1 MFQQK
6 LFVNLVKDLFNLF
19 LGLGRSFNI
28 QINFESE
35 KILEP
40 AGVRDKSVRCAV
52 NFRAQIF
59 CMVVLTETFFQN
71 I

>member
-28 QINFESE
+28 QIIFESE
-35 KILEP
+35 KFLDS
-40 AGVRDKSVRCAV
+40 AGAREKSCRYAF
-52 NFRAQIF
+52 NFRAQTF
-59 CMVVLTETFFQN
+59 CMVVLTQTVLQ
-71 I
+71 II